1 MVVKIGIIK
10 TGTIGTSSLIE
21 LILDERAD
29 REDIDVR
36 IVSSGAKMSKQQ
48 IEEVTFKINDFNPDI
63 IIFISPNPNAKQPK
77 NARKILTE
85 LEIPTII
92 IGDKPGEV
100 AIPEIKE
107 QKFGY
112 IIIQA
117 DPMIGARREFLDPTE
132 MVLFNADVLK
142 VLAVTGVFRLIHKT
156 LDNVIDDIKNNE
168 PIHLPELL
176 VTEKEAVDTAG
187 FKNPYAKSKAIAAYN
202 ITKQVAQMNINACF
216 KVKESDEYIPIVAAA
231 HEMMSSA
238 AKLADEA
245 RMIEKTNDSVL
256 RTPHRRDG
264 STLSKT
270 SLMDN
275 FR

>member
-10 TGTIGTSSLIE
+10 TGTIGTSSLLE
-21 LILDERAD
+21 LVLDERAD

-36 IVSSGAKMSKQQ
+36 ILSSGAKMGKQQ
-48 IEEVTFKINDFNPDI
+48 MEDVTLKINDFNPDL

-92 IGDKPGEV
+92 IGDRPGEA
-100 AIPEIKE
+100 AIPGIKE
-107 QKFGY
+107 QNFGY

-132 MVLFNADVLK
+132 MILFNADVLK
-142 VLAVTGVFRLIHKT
+142 VLAITGVFRLIHKT
-156 LDNVIDDIKNNE
+156 LDDVISSIKNNE
-168 PIHLPELL
+168 PITLPELL
-176 VTEKEAVDTAG
+176 VTENEAVDAAG
-187 FKNPYAKSKAIAAYN
+187 FKNPYARSKAIAAYN
-202 ITKQVAQMNINACF
+202 ITKQVAEMNINACF
-216 KVKESDEYIPIVAAA
+216 KIKESEVYIPLVAAA

-245 RMIEKTNDSVL
+245 RVIEKSNDSVL

-264 STLSKT
+264 SILSKN